1 MDKKNRSKII
11 WDNKIYAIY
20 IEYVL
25 MIFDIPLKQH
35 SIAYI
40 IYTELSVYK
49 QASSNPHRE
58 MFLFYRQTQHHFAHG
73 TQACVA

>member
-1 MDKKNRSKII
+1 
-11 WDNKIYAIY
+11 
-20 IEYVL
+20 
-25 MIFDIPLKQH
+25 MIFGIPLKQH

-49 QASSNPHRE
+49 QASSNLHGE